1 MLKFKSRFRAN
12 FQSIRNTEHRNEKKM
27 TLGENK
33 EPNPERK
40 KVFWRS
46 LGKKFLILL
55 SKL

>member
-40 KVFWRS
+40 KVFCR
-46 LGKKFLILL
+46 ITE
-55 SKL
+55 

>member
-12 FQSIRNTEHRNEKKM
+12 FQSIRNTEHRSGKKKKM

-40 KVFWRS
+40 KVFCR
-46 LGKKFLILL
+46 ITE
-55 SKL
+55 